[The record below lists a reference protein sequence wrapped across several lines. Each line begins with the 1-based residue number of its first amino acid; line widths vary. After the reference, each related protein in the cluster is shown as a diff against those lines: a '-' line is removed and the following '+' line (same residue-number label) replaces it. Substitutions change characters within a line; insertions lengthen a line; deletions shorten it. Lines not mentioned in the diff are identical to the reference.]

1 MNDMIVKSVDLMG
14 DTVMAAQDGEGNIW
28 AGVSYF
34 CNALGMNKKQKDWQT
49 EKVQSDKIL
58 SRGAGKFG
66 AGVFDPNNE
75 TIALRID
82 FVPLWLTKISVTKQ
96 MEKSHPELADK
107 LLEYQLK
114 AKDILAAAFLPK
126 QENGGDIQGQI
137 KLLAQGTTE
146 LYQRVE
152 GVESE
157 VSTVKAEI
165 EALRDELPLFPS
177 EADKIKNAVNKRVV
191 EILGGKE
198 SNSYKD
204 RSLSKKVFA
213 NCYRNLKG
221 NFENIGKYTEI
232 KRKYR
237 HEALKIVEKYEPPF
251 FLAQQIESVN
261 AQQSLDL
268 EGGVHNA

>member
-1 MNDMIVKSVDLMG
+1 MDNMIVKSVDLMG
-14 DTVMAAQDGEGNIW
+14 DTVMAAQDREGNIW

-114 AKDILAAAFLPK
+114 AKDILAEAFMPKKGLP
-126 QENGGDIQGQI
+126 QTIPEQIQ
-137 KLLAQGTTE
+137 LLAQGNVE
-146 LYQRVE
+146 LNKRVDDIQA
-152 GVESE
+152 E
-157 VSTVKAEI
+157 V

-198 SNSYKD
+198 SNAYKNNSIC
-204 RSLSKKVFA
+204 RKVFI
-213 NCYRNLKG
+213 NCYQNLKG

-237 HEALKIVEKYEPPF
+237 NEALKIVERYEPPF
-251 FLAQQIESVN
+251 FLAQQIESAN
-261 AQQSLDL
+261 AQQTFDL
-268 EGGVHNA
+268 KGGVR